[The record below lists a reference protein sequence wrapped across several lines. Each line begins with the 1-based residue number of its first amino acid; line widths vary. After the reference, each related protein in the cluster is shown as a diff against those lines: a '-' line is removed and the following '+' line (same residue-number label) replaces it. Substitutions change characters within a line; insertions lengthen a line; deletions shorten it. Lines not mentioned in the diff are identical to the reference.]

1 MLPDFVAEPSE
12 KDQLL
17 SYVLLL
23 YEALV
28 HEDDTPGTYEKDADR
43 VYFHSRSPFPFVK
56 YASLLP
62 EVVLDVARDMIL
74 FFVTL

>member
-23 YEALV
+23 YDALV
-28 HEDDTPGTYEKDADR
+28 HEDDTPGTYEKDADS
-43 VYFHSRSPFPFVK
+43 VYFHSRSPFPSVK

-62 EVVLDVARDMIL
+62 DIVFCVARAVLLSSI
-74 FFVTL
+74 TL